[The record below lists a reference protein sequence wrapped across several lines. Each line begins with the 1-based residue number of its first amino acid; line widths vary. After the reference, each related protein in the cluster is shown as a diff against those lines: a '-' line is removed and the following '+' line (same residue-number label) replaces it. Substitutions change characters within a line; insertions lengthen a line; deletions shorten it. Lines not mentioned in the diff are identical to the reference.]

1 MPWPEHYGSTLIRD
15 TPMSRL
21 FRLSGAEKRDPI
33 IEEWLHK
40 TDAPT
45 TIARAWFREMRACG
59 EDVLELMH
67 DGHPVA
73 CVEDVPF
80 AYVDVF
86 KNHTNVGFFYGAYLD
101 DPTGLLEGTGKNMRH
116 AKLKTGL
123 EPDPSAL
130 RNLIHA
136 SYLDVKIRLRAE

>member
-1 MPWPEHYGSTLIRD
+1 
-15 TPMSRL
+15 MSEM
-21 FRLSGAEKRDPI
+21 FRLSGAGKRDPI
-33 IEEWLHK
+33 IDEWLNK
-40 TDAPT
+40 TDVLTAV
-45 TIARAWFREMRACG
+45 ARTWFRRIRACG

-73 CVEDVPF
+73 CVEDAPF

-86 KNHTNVGFFYGAYLD
+86 KSHTNIGFFYGAHLD
-101 DPTGLLEGTGKNMRH
+101 DPTAVLEGTGKNMRH
-116 AKLKTGL
+116 VKLKPGR
-123 EPDPSAL
+123 EPDSVAL